1 METISELRDRILEL
15 YGRVE
20 VYVTPVLRF
29 ILTLVSLIF
38 INSKLGYMGKITNF
52 IIVFGVSLISAF
64 LPLNFAA
71 LICALF
77 ILLHMYGLSI
87 QVAAVVGLIIVL
99 MFVLYFRF
107 APKCGAALLLTPL
120 LFAMKIPY
128 VIALIIG
135 FVGGP
140 LSFLSVGCGTVI
152 YYIID
157 TVSENSNALGGEGSI
172 SAESALSGF
181 KAVIDIVVNNN
192 TMILMVIVV
201 SLVCVLANVIK
212 RFKFDYSWQVALA
225 VAVVAGLITVIIG
238 ASALDADVSIVGSI
252 ISMVISSII
261 VFVVLLFIHDLDYSR
276 AEYVQFEDDEYY
288 YYVKAIPRYLTET
301 RPRGRDR
308 NY

>member
-1 METISELRDRILEL
+1 MEQISELRDRILEL
-15 YGRVE
+15 YGRIE

-29 ILTLVSLIF
+29 ILTLISLIF
-38 INSKLGYMGKITNF
+38 INSKLGFMGKISNVV
-52 IIVFGVSLISAF
+52 IVLGVSIISAF

-77 ILLHMYGLSI
+77 ILLHMYGLSL

-107 APKCGAALLLTPL
+107 SPKAAAALMLTPL
-120 LFAMKIPY
+120 LFAIKIPY
-128 VIALIIG
+128 AIALIIG

-140 LSFLSVGCGTVI
+140 LSFISVGCGTVI
-152 YYIID
+152 YYLID
-157 TVSENSNALGGEGSI
+157 TVSENSDALGGGS
-172 SAESALSGF
+172 SDSALSGF
-181 KAVIDIVVNNN
+181 KSVIDTVVNNN
-192 TMILMVIVV
+192 TMILMVVVV

-212 RFKFDYSWQVALA
+212 RFQFDYSWQVALA

-238 ASALDADVSIVGSI
+238 SSALDADVSIVGSI

-261 VFVVLLFIHDLDYSR
+261 VFVILLFVHDLDYSR
-276 AEYVQFEDDEYY
+276 SEYVQFEDDEYY
-288 YYVKAIPRYLTET
+288 YYVKAIPRYITDT